1 MKASEIKKLIEAK
14 KFIIQTFGELYANG
28 GEAIR
33 DDVFWKKA
41 KEVGV
46 YDGGYGETVSNALEE
61 LVEVEFVRSSD
72 GDVKYR
78 VFRLKG
84 I

>member
-1 MKASEIKKLIEAK
+1 MKASETKKLIEAK
-14 KFIIQTFGELYANG
+14 KFIIKTFGELYANG

-33 DDVFWKKA
+33 DDVFWEKA
-41 KEVGV
+41 KESGA

>member
-1 MKASEIKKLIEAK
+1 MKASETKKLIEAK
-14 KFIIQTFGELYANG
+14 KFIIKTFGELYANG

-33 DDVFWKKA
+33 DDVFWEKA
-41 KEVGV
+41 KESGV

>member
-14 KFIIQTFGELYANG
+14 KFIIQTFGEIYAKG

-41 KEVGV
+41 KEAGI